1 MHFKWVNYVVCE
13 LCFNKA
19 VFLKMAGDFPNLV
32 KDINLQFQEAQGNPK
47 GIKLKKAIPRRILIK
62 LH

>member
-1 MHFKWVNYVVCE
+1 MVCE

>member
-1 MHFKWVNYVVCE
+1 MSENFQ
-13 LCFNKA
+13 
-19 VFLKMAGDFPNLV
+19 NLV
-32 KDINLQFQEAQGNPK
+32 RDINLQFQEAQGNTK